1 MPLPPKPFLCVE
13 LLFFFSAGRGG
24 WELVGTEFPVQ
35 TVIGYRI
42 ECLIL
47 GFIFLMNVQICVS
60 LPSQTLASWKC
71 LVFVHLGI
79 DSRQLSQ
86 LATPCTVF
94 DITR

>member
-71 LVFVHLGI
+71 LVFVHLSFLVQGL
-79 DSRQLSQ
+79 R
-86 LATPCTVF
+86 PCHIYALHPRLF
-94 DITR
+94 

>member
-60 LPSQTLASWKC
+60 LPSQTLA
-71 LVFVHLGI
+71 LVRRVLVGCQAGRGVRP
-79 DSRQLSQ
+79 SALEE
-86 LATPCTVF
+86 
-94 DITR
+94 ITKPEST